1 MRDALAA
8 WQFLNQLGIFE
19 KGVRAMSD
27 AVGTG
32 GKYGQFVEAHKDYF
46 DSQEKVVSLLTGCY
60 VSKVLYAQGQS
71 LGNSPFYKKLRGM
84 KLDRKLLQTLYPEAR
99 NKIQQYDAFGLVKD
113 LDPLLASAWV
123 ECGNDWK
130 ITDDEATLSF
140 TIGLSLDYN
149 INK

>member
-1 MRDALAA
+1 
-8 WQFLNQLGIFE
+8 
-19 KGVRAMSD
+19 MSD

-32 GKYGQFVEAHKDYF
+32 GKYGRFVEMHNDFF
-46 DSQEKVVSLLTGCY
+46 DAQEKVAAFLTGCY
-60 VSKVLYAQGQS
+60 VSKVLFAQGQN
-71 LGNSPFYKKLRGM
+71 LGNAPFYKKLRGM
-84 KLDRKLLQTLYPEAR
+84 KLDRKRLQALYPEAR
-99 NKIQQYDAFGLVKD
+99 NKIQQYDAFGLVHE

-123 ECGNDWK
+123 GCGNDWK